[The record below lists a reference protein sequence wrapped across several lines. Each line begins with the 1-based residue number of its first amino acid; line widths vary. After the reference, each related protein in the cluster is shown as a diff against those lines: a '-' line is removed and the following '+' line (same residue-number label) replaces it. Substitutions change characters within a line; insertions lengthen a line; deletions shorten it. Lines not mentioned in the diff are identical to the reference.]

1 MLSHAISHI
10 GSLWLSGRAS
20 ERGWSEVRFLTE
32 TQNFSLSYAR
42 DKTINVFRYFFHLT
56 YDIHVV
62 IESVSLMKNC
72 HVFIQDYKRLHGL
85 LIRTLVTPLFACYLK
100 SIAKNRKIY
109 LFVGGRG
116 YRAGSRFHVEGEG
129 TMSRVEG
136 TFFSHFF

>member
-1 MLSHAISHI
+1 MKQVSSQGCCFGPVGI
-10 GSLWLSGRAS
+10 
-20 ERGWSEVRFLTE
+20 
-32 TQNFSLSYAR
+32 FSTNIAC
-42 DKTINVFRYFFHLT
+42 
-56 YDIHVV
+56 
-62 IESVSLMKNC
+62 VSLMKNC

-85 LIRTLVTPLFACYLK
+85 LIRTLVTPLFACYRK
-100 SIAKNRKIY
+100 SIATNRKIY